1 MPDVQYVSDESGNPT
16 AVIVPIELWREIESE
31 KETAYLLKSENMKRR
46 LLEAKER
53 QSGILISILSM
64 FVFMTATGMLA
75 QKGTSIVTRINF
87 ARGRTTAVER
97 GSVHRGM
104 SHDYL
109 LKAGAGQTMSVHLAA
124 RGGVCFDLYTPGL
137 ADSLAQCSKD
147 WSGDLPRSGD
157 YRINVLPDTTTER
170 SIAYTLEVTVR

>member
-1 MPDVQYVSDESGNPT
+1 MPDIQYVSDESRNPT
-16 AVIVPIELWREIESE
+16 AVIEGI
-31 KETAYLLKSENMKRR
+31 KTMKLLRR
-46 LLEAKER
+46 PFV
-53 QSGILISILSM
+53 IISMLSM
-64 FVFMTATGMLA
+64 FVFVTAAGMLA

-147 WSGDLPRSGD
+147 WSGDLRRSGD

-170 SIAYTLEVTVR
+170 SIAYALEVTVR